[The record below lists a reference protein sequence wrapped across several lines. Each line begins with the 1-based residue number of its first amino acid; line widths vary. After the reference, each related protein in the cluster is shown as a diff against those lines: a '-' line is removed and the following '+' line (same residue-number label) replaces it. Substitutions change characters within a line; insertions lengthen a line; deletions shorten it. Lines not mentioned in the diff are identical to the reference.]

1 MTLEQD
7 IQAAKDAI
15 AKTKAAEAK
24 AAKDKEAA
32 AKKEAAGRAKAEA
45 TARTAAQRKKDE
57 ALLNSMIAT
66 RKKLIQYIADPDTS
80 ARDKAAAEVNLKGR
94 NGSPSLD
101 ASIAKLSKSLNIAV
115 EGGKII
121 KRPMSVPS
129 AAVYNSSTKGWTRGN
144 ENWDASG
151 KRVGEDTAT
160 AATPPKEPGAGFVTT
175 GGKLLKDGATFSGTY
190 QGKIYKNGVA
200 TGNAPQTSNQTGGQT
215 STQTTGQTG
224 GQTGKEVP
232 SGFNVGTFRAADEA
246 SMGAPRP
253 AGTQVTPT
261 LTGFDK
267 ILAKAKTT
275 YGEVDEIFASDAQL
289 RKLLTDAIGKVEDVN
304 DDMTGDEFL
313 RRLKNTDWWGS
324 QAGTVR
330 QRQFEKRQYERLKA
344 KLGDPKSA
352 GYQEKLA
359 KLNQEDEYG
368 RGLQDTI
375 DAIKLAADQSGASM
389 SDDDILTA
397 ATDLYGLA
405 FENNE
410 SRISKKINTF
420 ISSKGVLKGAT
431 GTAIQQLR
439 QAATANGF
447 DLETKYAGQ
456 IDGWLQQ
463 IAAGKSINDFKNI
476 IRDDAGKA
484 QPKYVQDL
492 LRSGYDLDGV
502 YGNYINLMAQTLNID
517 PNTIKLNDP
526 ILMGIFTDKGGMTFN
541 DFTAKLRSDKR
552 FAGTIAEGGT
562 KDLRQ
567 SIADRAL
574 ALGVPLAEADVDD
587 ITNNALS
594 MGIGASSSLVDKLIR
609 AKFTYS
615 PGKVIGGAA
624 GGALGQLKATAAAN
638 GFDFDKQ
645 FGTQAQTWLGKIL
658 QGESPDTFKNIIRQ
672 TAKLGLPEKVGA
684 LLDLGVDLDAIYSPY
699 KNVMAS
705 VLEINPQTI
714 GLDDKTLRSAIGPD
728 KEMTI
733 YDWERSLRKDPRWQ
747 YTNNARQEVSSI
759 GLNVLQQ
766 LGFQG

>member
-1 MTLEQD
+1 MSLEQD

-15 AKTKAAEAK
+15 TKAKAAEAK

-32 AKKEAAGRAKAEA
+32 AKKAAAGRAQAEVE
-45 TARTAAQRKKDE
+45 ARTAAQRKRDE

-66 RKKLIQYIADPDTS
+66 RKKLIQYIADPKTS
-80 ARDKAAAEVNLKGR
+80 ARDRAAAETNLKGR
-94 NGSPSLD
+94 GDNPSLD
-101 ASIAKLSKSLNIAV
+101 QTISKLAKSLNIAV

-129 AAVYNSSTKGWTRGN
+129 TAVYNPATKGWTRGK

-151 KRVGEDTAT
+151 KSVGAEAT
-160 AATPPKEPGAGFVTT
+160 KTSTPPKEPGAGFVTS

-190 QGKIYKNGVA
+190 QGKTYKNGVA
-200 TGNAPQTSNQTGGQT
+200 TGNAPKTGTKTGGKDT
-215 STQTTGQTG
+215 VDTTEVETVEVPTTGGTVNTTTLEGIAAASGTPITG
-224 GQTGKEVP
+224 TTG
-232 SGFNVGTFRAADEA
+232 T
-246 SMGAPRP
+246 
-253 AGTQVTPT
+253 TP
-261 LTGFDK
+261 LTPFDK
-267 ILAKAKTT
+267 ILEKAKTT
-275 YGEVDEIFASDAQL
+275 YGDVDEIFASDEQL

-304 DDMTGDEFL
+304 DDMTGEEFL

-375 DAIKLAADQSGASM
+375 DAIKLAAEQTGAAM

-410 SRISKKINTF
+410 NRIAKKINTF
-420 ISSKGVLKGAT
+420 ISSKGALKGAT

-447 DLETKYAGQ
+447 DLETKYADQ

-502 YGNYINLMAQTLNID
+502 YGNYINLIAQTFNID

-526 ILMGIFTDKGGMTFN
+526 LLQGIFTDKGGMTFS

-552 FAGTIAEGGT
+552 FEGTPAQGGT

-574 ALGVPLAEADVDD
+574 ALGVTLAEEDVDD

-609 AKFTYS
+609 AKFTYT
-615 PGKVIGGAA
+615 PGKVVGGAA

-638 GFDFDKQ
+638 GLDFDKQ

-658 QGESPDTFKNIIRQ
+658 QGEDPNTFKNIIRQ

-684 LLDLGVDLDAIYSPY
+684 LLDLGVDLEAIYSPY

-733 YDWERSLRKDPRWQ
+733 YDWERSLRKDPRWE
-747 YTNNARQEVSSI
+747 YTNNARQEVSNI

>member
-1 MTLEQD
+1 MSLEQD

-15 AKTKAAEAK
+15 AKTKIAEAK

-32 AKKEAAGRAKAEA
+32 AKREAAGRAKAET
-45 TARTAAQRKKDE
+45 TARVTAQRKKDE

-80 ARDKAAAEVNLKGR
+80 ARDKAAAEANLKGR

-101 ASIAKLSKSLNIAV
+101 ASIAKLGKSLNIAV

-129 AAVYNSSTKGWTRGN
+129 TAVYDPKTKGWTRGN

-151 KRVGEDTAT
+151 KRIGEDTAAT
-160 AATPPKEPGAGFVTT
+160 TTTPPKEPGAGFVTT

-190 QGKIYKNGVA
+190 QGKVYKGGVV
-200 TGNAPQTSNQTGGQT
+200 TGDAPKTKTD
-215 STQTTGQTG
+215 TQATGQTDT
-224 GQTGKEVP
+224 QTAAEGTEVP
-232 SGFNVGTFRAADEA
+232 SGFNVGTFRMADEA
-246 SMGAPRP
+246 SMGATGST
-253 AGTQVTPT
+253 ALTP
-261 LTGFDK
+261 FDK
-267 ILAKAKTT
+267 ILAKAKET
-275 YGEVDEIFASDAQL
+275 YGDIDEIFASDKELSDLL
-289 RKLLTDAIGKVEDVN
+289 RSAIGSVADVN
-304 DDMTGDEFL
+304 DDMKADEFL
-313 RRLKNTDWWGS
+313 RRLKNTEWWGS

-330 QRQFEKRQYERLKA
+330 QRQFEKRQYDRLKA

-420 ISSKGVLKGAT
+420 ISSKGALKGAT

-439 QAATANGF
+439 QAATSNGF

-526 ILMGIFTDKGGMTFN
+526 VLMGIFTDKGGMTFN

-552 FAGTIAEGGT
+552 FAGTVAEGGT

-609 AKFTYS
+609 AKFTYT
-615 PGKVIGGAA
+615 PGKAVGGAA

-638 GFDFDKQ
+638 GLDFDKQ

-658 QGESPDTFKNIIRQ
+658 QGEDPNTFKNIIRQ

-747 YTNNARQEVSSI
+747 YTNNARQEVSGI

>member
-1 MTLEQD
+1 MAKSLEQE

-32 AKKEAAGRAKAEA
+32 AKKAATGRAKEA
-45 TARTAAQRKKDE
+45 ADARTASQRKKDE

-66 RKKLIQYIADPDTS
+66 RKKLIQYIADPNTS
-80 ARDKAAAEVNLKGR
+80 ARDKAAAEANLKGR

-101 ASIAKLSKSLNIAV
+101 DSIAKLGKSLNIAV

-129 AAVYNSSTKGWTRGN
+129 TAVYDSKTKGWTRGK

-151 KRVGEDTAT
+151 KRIGEDAAT
-160 AATPPKEPGAGFVTT
+160 KTATPPKEPGAGYVTS

-190 QGKIYKNGVA
+190 QGKIYKNGVV
-200 TGNAPQTSNQTGGQT
+200 TGTAPKTETKADTETTVDTTEVVGADVPTTGGT
-215 STQTTGQTG
+215 VNTTTIEGINAA
-224 GQTGKEVP
+224 
-232 SGFNVGTFRAADEA
+232 SGFGDK
-246 SMGAPRP
+246 
-253 AGTQVTPT
+253 GTQSTVELTP
-261 LTGFDK
+261 FDK

-275 YGEVDEIFASDAQL
+275 YGDVDDIFASDEQL
-289 RKLLTDAIGKVEDVN
+289 KKLLTDAIGSVEDAN
-304 DDMTGDEFL
+304 DDMTGEEFL

-344 KLGDPKSA
+344 KLDPKDPD
-352 GYQEKLA
+352 YQKKLA

-375 DAIKLAADQSGASM
+375 DAIKLAADQSGAAM
-389 SDDDILTA
+389 SDDDILAA
-397 ATDLYGLA
+397 ATELYGLA

-420 ISSKGVLKGAT
+420 ISSQGALKGAT
-431 GTAIQQLR
+431 GAALQQLR

-476 IRDDAGKA
+476 IRDDAGKN

-502 YGNYINLMAQTLNID
+502 YGNYINLIAQTFNID
-517 PNTIKLNDP
+517 PNTIKLTDP
-526 ILMGIFTDKGGMTFN
+526 LLQGVFTDKGGMTFT
-541 DFTAKLRSDKR
+541 DFTAKLRTDKR
-552 FAGTIAEGGT
+552 FEGTPAQGGT

-567 SIADRAL
+567 SISDRAL
-574 ALGVPLAEADVDD
+574 ALGVTLAEEDLDD

-594 MGIGASSSLVDKLIR
+594 MGIGGSSSLVDKLIR
-609 AKFTYS
+609 AKFTYT
-615 PGKVIGGAA
+615 PGKIIGGAA
-624 GGALGQLKATAAAN
+624 GGALGELKATAAAN
-638 GFDFDKQ
+638 GIDFDKQ
-645 FGTQAQTWLGKIL
+645 FGSQAQTWLAKIL
-658 QGESPDTFKNIIRQ
+658 QGEDPNTFKNIIRQ

-684 LLDLGVDLDAIYSPY
+684 LLDLGVDLEAIYSPY
-699 KNVMAS
+699 KNIMAS

-714 GLDDKTLRSAIGPD
+714 GLDDKVLRSAIGPD

-747 YTNNARQEVSSI
+747 YTNNARQEVSGITQS
-759 GLNVLQQ
+759 VLQDF
-766 LGFQG
+766 GMIG

>member
-1 MTLEQD
+1 MATLEQE

-24 AAKDKEAA
+24 AARDKEAA
-32 AKKEAAGRAKAEA
+32 GKTAAVGRAKAEA
-45 TARTAAQRKKDE
+45 DARTAAQRKKDE
-57 ALLNSMIAT
+57 ALLNSMLAT
-66 RKKLIQYIADPDTS
+66 RKKLIQYIADPKTS
-80 ARDKAAAEVNLKGR
+80 GRDKAAAEINLKGR
-94 NGSPSLD
+94 EGSPSLD
-101 ASIAKLSKSLNIAV
+101 ASISKLTKSLGLGF
-115 EGGKII
+115 EDGKVV
-121 KRPMSVPS
+121 KRPIGVPRD
-129 AAVYNSSTKGWTRGN
+129 AVYDSATKNWTRGN
-144 ENWDASG
+144 DKWSTDGISVAKSE
-151 KRVGEDTAT
+151 
-160 AATPPKEPGAGFVTT
+160 TPPKTPKEPGAGYVTT

-200 TGNAPQTSNQTGGQT
+200 TGPAPKPKTEAD
-215 STQTTGQTG
+215 TQATA
-224 GQTGKEVP
+224 EVP
-232 SGFNVGTFRAADEA
+232 EGFNVGSFRMAEEGDLP
-246 SMGAPRP
+246 STTP
-253 AGTQVTPT
+253 ALTP
-261 LTGFDK
+261 FDK
-267 ILAKAKTT
+267 ILAKAKST
-275 YGEVDEIFASDAQL
+275 YGDIDEIFASDEQL
-289 RKLLTDAIGKVEDVN
+289 SSLLRSAIGDVADVN
-304 DDMTGDEFL
+304 DDMKPDEFL

-344 KLGDPKSA
+344 KLDPKA
-352 GYQEKLA
+352 PDYQAKLT

-375 DAIKLAADQSGASM
+375 DAIKFAVNETGASM
-389 SDDDILTA
+389 GDEDILKA
-397 ATDLYGLA
+397 ATDIYDLA
-405 FENNE
+405 FEANE

-420 ISSKGVLKGAT
+420 ISSQGTIKGAS
-431 GTAIQQLR
+431 GAALQQLR

-456 IDGWLQQ
+456 VDGWLQQ
-463 IAAGKSINDFKNI
+463 IAAGKSVNDFKQI

-541 DFTAKLRSDKR
+541 DFSAKLRSDKR
-552 FAGTIAEGGT
+552 FAGTIAESGT

-574 ALGVPLAEADVDD
+574 GLGVPLAEADIDD

-609 AKFTYS
+609 AKFTYT
-615 PGKVIGGAA
+615 PGKMVGGAA

-638 GFDFDKQ
+638 GLNFDTQ
-645 FGTQAQTWLGKIL
+645 FGTQAQVWLSKIL
-658 QGESPDTFKNIIRQ
+658 QGEDPNTFKNIIRQ

-684 LLDLGVDLDAIYSPY
+684 LLDLGVDLDTIYSPY

-747 YTNNARQEVSSI
+747 YTDNARQQVSGI

>member
-1 MTLEQD
+1 MSLEQD

-15 AKTKAAEAK
+15 AKTKVAEAK
-24 AAKDKEAA
+24 AAADKEAA
-32 AKKEAAGRAKAEA
+32 AKKAAAGRSEEAKNAA
-45 TARTAAQRKKDE
+45 VAAQRRKDE
-57 ALLNSMIAT
+57 TLLNSMLAT
-66 RKKLIQYIADPDTS
+66 RKKLIQYIADPNTS
-80 ARDKAAAEVNLKGR
+80 ARDKAAAETNLKGR

-101 ASIAKLSKSLNIAV
+101 SSISKLAKSLNIAV
-115 EGGKII
+115 ESGKII
-121 KRPMSVPS
+121 KRPMSVPRD
-129 AAVYNSSTKGWTRGN
+129 AVYDSATKGWTRGK
-144 ENWDASG
+144 ENWDTSG
-151 KRVGEDTAT
+151 KRVSEETVT
-160 AATPPKEPGAGFVTT
+160 AATPPKEPGAGYVTT

-200 TGNAPQTSNQTGGQT
+200 TGNAPKPKTESDGTVVTTGGGFTDSQNAARLAAE
-215 STQTTGQTG
+215 GQTP
-224 GQTGKEVP
+224 TTAKVETP
-232 SGFNVGTFRAADEA
+232 S
-246 SMGAPRP
+246 
-253 AGTQVTPT
+253 TP
-261 LTGFDK
+261 FDK

-275 YGEVDEIFASDAQL
+275 YGDVDEIFATDQQL
-289 RKLLTDAIGKVEDVN
+289 SELLRSAIGDVADVN
-304 DDMTGDEFL
+304 DDMTGEEFL

-344 KLGDPKSA
+344 KLGDPKDP
-352 GYQEKLA
+352 GYQAKLA

-375 DAIKLAADQSGASM
+375 DSIKLAADQSGASM
-389 SDDDILTA
+389 SEDDILTA

-405 FENNE
+405 FEGNE
-410 SRISKKINTF
+410 GRISKKINTF
-420 ISSKGVLKGAT
+420 ISSQGSLKGAT
-431 GTAIQQLR
+431 GAALQQLR
-439 QAATANGF
+439 QTATANGF

-476 IRDDAGKA
+476 IRDDAGKT
-484 QPKYVQDL
+484 QGKYVQDL

-502 YGNYINLMAQTLNID
+502 YGNYINLMAQTFNVD
-517 PNTIKLNDP
+517 PNTIKTNDP
-526 ILMGIFTDKGGMTFN
+526 ALQGIFTDKGGMTFS
-541 DFTAKLRSDKR
+541 DFTTKLRSDKR
-552 FAGTIAEGGT
+552 FSGTPAEGGA

-574 ALGVPLAEADVDD
+574 ALGVSLDDAAIDD
-587 ITNNALS
+587 ISNNALS

-615 PGKVIGGAA
+615 PGKAVGGAA

-638 GFDFDKQ
+638 GLDFDKQ
-645 FGTQAQTWLGKIL
+645 FGTQAQVWLSKIL
-658 QGESPDTFKNIIRQ
+658 QGEDPNTFKNIIRQ

-684 LLDLGVDLDAIYSPY
+684 LLDLGVDLETIYSPY

-705 VLEINPQTI
+705 VLEVNPQTI

-747 YTNNARQEVSSI
+747 YTNNARQEVSGI

>member
-1 MTLEQD
+1 MESSLDKDIANAKIALEKANAFKEAESIKQKGIKDAAELKARKDAQD
-7 IQAAKDAI
+7 IKNKQLLNNLLATRQKLVNVIANPKSSSEEIKRAKGWMSGVKLDSEIDKI
-15 AKTKAAEAK
+15 AKA
-24 AAKDKEAA
+24 
-32 AKKEAAGRAKAEA
+32 
-45 TARTAAQRKKDE
+45 
-57 ALLNSMIAT
+57 
-66 RKKLIQYIADPDTS
+66 
-80 ARDKAAAEVNLKGR
+80 
-94 NGSPSLD
+94 
-101 ASIAKLSKSLNIAV
+101 LNIAV
-115 EGGKII
+115 DSGKIV
-121 KRPMSVPS
+121 KRPFSVPGT
-129 AAVYNSSTKGWTRGN
+129 AVYDKTTKGWTRGK

-151 KRVGEDTAT
+151 KRVGEETVT
-160 AATPPKEPGAGFVTT
+160 AATTPKELGAGYVTT

-200 TGNAPQTSNQTGGQT
+200 TGNAPKTGDTKTKTDETVVTEDAEVPTTGGT
-215 STQTTGQTG
+215 VNTNTIEGINAA
-224 GQTGKEVP
+224 
-232 SGFNVGTFRAADEA
+232 SGF
-246 SMGAPRP
+246 
-253 AGTQVTPT
+253 TPT
-261 LTGFDK
+261 TTKVETPIDK
-267 ILAKAKTT
+267 VLAKAQET
-275 YGEVDEIFASDAQL
+275 YGDIDEIFASDKELSALL
-289 RKLLTDAIGKVEDVN
+289 RSAIGSVADVD
-304 DDMTGDEFL
+304 DDMTGEEFL

-344 KLGDPKSA
+344 KLGDPKDP
-352 GYQEKLA
+352 GYQAKLT

-375 DAIKLAADQSGASM
+375 DSIKLASDQSGASM

-397 ATDLYGLA
+397 ATELYGLA

-410 SRISKKINTF
+410 GRISKKVNTF
-420 ISSKGVLKGAT
+420 ISSQGTLKGAT
-431 GTAIQQLR
+431 GAALQQLR
-439 QAATANGF
+439 QTATANGF

-476 IRDDAGKA
+476 IRDDAGKT
-484 QPKYVQDL
+484 QNKYVQDL

-502 YGNYINLMAQTLNID
+502 YGNYINLMAQTFNVD
-517 PNTIKLNDP
+517 PNTIKLNDAA
-526 ILMGIFTDKGGMTFN
+526 LQGIFTDKGGMTFN
-541 DFTAKLRSDKR
+541 DFTTKLRSDKR
-552 FAGTIAEGGT
+552 FVGTVAESGT

-574 ALGVPLAEADVDD
+574 ALGVALDEAAIDD
-587 ITNNALS
+587 ISNNALA

-615 PGKVIGGAA
+615 PGKIIGGAA

-638 GFDFDKQ
+638 GLDFDKQ

-672 TAKLGLPEKVGA
+672 TAKLGLPEKVGS
-684 LLDLGVDLDAIYSPY
+684 LLDLGVDLETIYSPY

-733 YDWERSLRKDPRWQ
+733 YDWERSLRKDARWQ

>member
-1 MTLEQD
+1 
-7 IQAAKDAI
+7 
-15 AKTKAAEAK
+15 
-24 AAKDKEAA
+24 
-32 AKKEAAGRAKAEA
+32 
-45 TARTAAQRKKDE
+45 
-57 ALLNSMIAT
+57 
-66 RKKLIQYIADPDTS
+66 
-80 ARDKAAAEVNLKGR
+80 
-94 NGSPSLD
+94 
-101 ASIAKLSKSLNIAV
+101 
-115 EGGKII
+115 
-121 KRPMSVPS
+121 
-129 AAVYNSSTKGWTRGN
+129 
-144 ENWDASG
+144 
-151 KRVGEDTAT
+151 
-160 AATPPKEPGAGFVTT
+160 
-175 GGKLLKDGATFSGTY
+175 
-190 QGKIYKNGVA
+190 
-200 TGNAPQTSNQTGGQT
+200 
-215 STQTTGQTG
+215 
-224 GQTGKEVP
+224 
-232 SGFNVGTFRAADEA
+232 
-246 SMGAPRP
+246 
-253 AGTQVTPT
+253 
-261 LTGFDK
+261 
-267 ILAKAKTT
+267 
-275 YGEVDEIFASDAQL
+275 
-289 RKLLTDAIGKVEDVN
+289 
-304 DDMTGDEFL
+304 MTGEEFL

-330 QRQFEKRQYERLKA
+330 QRQFEKRQYDRLKA

-375 DAIKLAADQSGASM
+375 DVIKLAADQSGASM

-397 ATDLYGLA
+397 ATDLYDLA
-405 FENNE
+405 FEANE

-420 ISSKGVLKGAT
+420 ISSQGALKGAT
-431 GTAIQQLR
+431 GTALQQLR
-439 QAATANGF
+439 QAATSNGF

-526 ILMGIFTDKGGMTFN
+526 ALMGIFTDKGGMTFN

-552 FAGTIAEGGT
+552 FEGTIAEGAT

-574 ALGVPLAEADVDD
+574 GLGITLAEEDIDD

-615 PGKVIGGAA
+615 PGKVVGGMA

-638 GFDFDKQ
+638 GLDFDTQ
-645 FGTQAQTWLGKIL
+645 FGTQAQTWLAKIL

-672 TAKLGLPEKVGA
+672 TAKLGLPEKVGS
-684 LLDLGVDLDAIYSPY
+684 LLDLGVDLEAIYSPY

-705 VLEINPQTI
+705 VLEVNPQTI
-714 GLDDKTLRSAIGPD
+714 GLDDKTLRSAIGPE

-733 YDWERSLRKDPRWQ
+733 YDWVRFLRKDARWQ

>member
-1 MTLEQD
+1 MSLEQD

-24 AAKDKEAA
+24 AAKDKEEA
-32 AKKEAAGRAKAEA
+32 AKKAAAGRAKAEA
-45 TARTAAQRKKDE
+45 TARTAAQRKRDE

-66 RKKLIQYIADPDTS
+66 RKKLIQYIADPNTS
-80 ARDKAAAEVNLKGR
+80 ARDRAAAETNLKGR
-94 NGSPSLD
+94 KGSPSLD
-101 ASIAKLSKSLNIAV
+101 ESIAKLGKSLNIAV

-129 AAVYNSSTKGWTRGN
+129 AAVYNPTTKGWTRGK

-151 KRVGEDTAT
+151 KRTGEDTA
-160 AATPPKEPGAGFVTT
+160 ATTPPPPKEPGAGFVTT

-190 QGKIYKNGVA
+190 QGKVYKNGVA
-200 TGNAPQTSNQTGGQT
+200 TTTPPKTG
-215 STQTTGQTG
+215 TQTDAQT
-224 GQTGKEVP
+224 TTETATEVP

-275 YGEVDEIFASDAQL
+275 YGDVDEIFASDEEL
-289 RKLLTDAIGKVEDVN
+289 RKLLTSAIGKVEDVN
-304 DDMTGDEFL
+304 DDMTGEEFL

-420 ISSKGVLKGAT
+420 ISSKGALKGAT

-638 GFDFDKQ
+638 GLDFDKQ

>member
-1 MTLEQD
+1 MSTLEQD
-7 IQAAKDAI
+7 IANAKI
-15 AKTKAAEAK
+15 ALEKANAFKESESIKRKGIKDTAELK
-24 AAKDKEAA
+24 ARKEAQDI
-32 AKKEAAGRAKAEA
+32 KNK
-45 TARTAAQRKKDE
+45 Q
-57 ALLNSMIAT
+57 LLNSLLAT
-66 RKKLIQYIADPDTS
+66 RQKLVNVIANPKSSSEEIKRAKGWMSGVKLDS
-80 ARDKAAAEVNLKGR
+80 EIDK
-94 NGSPSLD
+94 
-101 ASIAKLSKSLNIAV
+101 IAKALNIAV
-115 EGGKII
+115 DSGKIV
-121 KRPMSVPS
+121 KRPFSVPS
-129 AAVYNSSTKGWTRGN
+129 TAVYNSTTKGWTRGK
-144 ENWDASG
+144 ENWDTSG
-151 KRVGEDTAT
+151 KRIGEETAT
-160 AATPPKEPGAGFVTT
+160 VSTQPKEPGTGYVTT

-200 TGNAPQTSNQTGGQT
+200 TGNAPKPNTKTDETVVTEDAEVPTTGGTVNTTTLEGIAAASGTPITGATT
-215 STQTTGQTG
+215 ST
-224 GQTGKEVP
+224 
-232 SGFNVGTFRAADEA
+232 AL
-246 SMGAPRP
+246 
-253 AGTQVTPT
+253 TP
-261 LTGFDK
+261 FDK
-267 ILAKAKTT
+267 ILAKAKST
-275 YGEVDEIFASDAQL
+275 YGDIDEIFATDKQLSDLL
-289 RKLLTDAIGKVEDVN
+289 RSAIGDVEDVN
-304 DDMTGDEFL
+304 DDMKDEEFL

-344 KLGDPKSA
+344 KLGDPKDP
-352 GYQEKLA
+352 GYQAKLT

-375 DAIKLAADQSGASM
+375 DSIKLASDQSGASM

-397 ATDLYGLA
+397 ATELYGLA

-410 SRISKKINTF
+410 GRISKKVNTF
-420 ISSKGVLKGAT
+420 ISSQGTLKGAT
-431 GTAIQQLR
+431 GAALQQLR
-439 QAATANGF
+439 QSATANGF

-476 IRDDAGKA
+476 IRDDAGKT
-484 QPKYVQDL
+484 QNKYVQDL

-502 YGNYINLMAQTLNID
+502 YGNYINLMAQTFNVD
-517 PNTIKLNDP
+517 PNTIKLNDAA
-526 ILMGIFTDKGGMTFN
+526 LQGIFTDKGGMTFN
-541 DFTAKLRSDKR
+541 DFTTKLRSDKR
-552 FAGTIAEGGT
+552 FVGTVAESGT

-574 ALGVPLAEADVDD
+574 TLGVALDEAAIDD
-587 ITNNALS
+587 ISNNALA

-615 PGKVIGGAA
+615 PGKIVGGAA

-638 GFDFDKQ
+638 GLDFDKQ
-645 FGTQAQTWLGKIL
+645 FGTQAQTWLAKIL

-672 TAKLGLPEKVGA
+672 TAKLGLPEKVGS
-684 LLDLGVDLDAIYSPY
+684 LLDLGVDLETIYSPY

-733 YDWERSLRKDPRWQ
+733 YDWERSLRKDARWQ

>member
-1 MTLEQD
+1 MSLEQD

-32 AKKEAAGRAKAEA
+32 AKAAATGRAKEEA
-45 TARTAAQRKKDE
+45 KARVDAQRKRDE
-57 ALLNSMIAT
+57 ALLKSMIAT

-80 ARDKAAAEVNLKGR
+80 ARDKAAAETNLKGR

-101 ASIAKLSKSLNIAV
+101 ESIAKLGKSLNIAV
-115 EGGKII
+115 ESGKII

-129 AAVYNSSTKGWTRGN
+129 TATYDSKTKIWTRGN
-144 ENWDASG
+144 DKWNSDGTSVTKTE
-151 KRVGEDTAT
+151 
-160 AATPPKEPGAGFVTT
+160 TPPKTPKEPGAGFVTT

-190 QGKIYKNGVA
+190 QGKTYKNGVV
-200 TGNAPQTSNQTGGQT
+200 T
-215 STQTTGQTG
+215 STPPPKSDTGATEDVQG
-224 GQTGKEVP
+224 AEIP
-232 SGFNVGTFRAADEA
+232 AGFNVGSFRMAEEGDLPSAT
-246 SMGAPRP
+246 P
-253 AGTQVTPT
+253 AVTP
-261 LTGFDK
+261 FDK
-267 ILAKAKTT
+267 ILATARTT
-275 YGEVDEIFASDAQL
+275 YGDIDEIFASDKQL
-289 RKLLTDAIGKVEDVN
+289 SDLLRSAIGSVEDVN
-304 DDMTGDEFL
+304 DDMTGEEFL

-344 KLGDPKSA
+344 KLDPKA
-352 GYQEKLA
+352 PDYQEKLA

-375 DAIKLAADQSGASM
+375 DSIKLAVDQTGASM
-389 SDDDILTA
+389 GDEDILKA
-397 ATDLYGLA
+397 ATDLYDLA
-405 FENNE
+405 FESNE
-410 SRISKKINTF
+410 SRISKKINSF
-420 ISSKGVLKGAT
+420 ISSQGTIKGAS
-431 GTAIQQLR
+431 GSALQQLR

-463 IAAGKSINDFKNI
+463 IAAGKSVNDFKQI

-552 FAGTIAEGGT
+552 FEGTPAAGGT

-567 SIADRAL
+567 SIADRAVG
-574 ALGVPLAEADVDD
+574 LGVTLAEEDIDD

-609 AKFTYS
+609 AKFTYT
-615 PGKVIGGAA
+615 PGKAVGGAA

-638 GFDFDKQ
+638 GLDFDKQ
-645 FGTQAQTWLGKIL
+645 FGTQAQTWLSKIL
-658 QGESPDTFKNIIRQ
+658 QGEDPNTFKNIIRQ

-684 LLDLGVDLDAIYSPY
+684 LLDLGVDLEAIYSPY

-705 VLEINPQTI
+705 VLEVNPQTI

-747 YTNNARQEVSSI
+747 YTNNARQEVSGI
-759 GLNVLQQ
+759 TLNVLQQ

>member
-1 MTLEQD
+1 MSTLEQD
-7 IQAAKDAI
+7 IANARAALAEKAKADAEQAEELKKQKATKDAEELKARKDAQ
-15 AKTKAAEAK
+15 AK
-24 AAKDKEAA
+24 KDKE
-32 AKKEAAGRAKAEA
+32 
-45 TARTAAQRKKDE
+45 
-57 ALLNSMIAT
+57 LLDRLLAT
-66 RKKLIQYIADPDTS
+66 RKKLVDTIADPKSDS
-80 ARDKAAAEVNLKGR
+80 KEVSKAKSFISGTK
-94 NGSPSLD
+94 LD
-101 ASIAKLSKSLNIAV
+101 SQIKTLAKSLNIAV
-115 EGGKII
+115 KGGQIV
-121 KRPMSVPS
+121 KRPMSVPRD
-129 AAVYNSSTKGWTRGN
+129 AVYNEATEGWTRGK
-144 ENWDASG
+144 ENWDPSG
-151 KRVGEDTAT
+151 KRIGEDTA
-160 AATPPKEPGAGFVTT
+160 AATTTPPKEPGAGFVTT

-190 QGKIYKNGVA
+190 QGKIYKNGVV
-200 TGNAPQTSNQTGGQT
+200 TGTAPKPKTQTD
-215 STQTTGQTG
+215 TQTTAET
-224 GQTGKEVP
+224 TTEVP
-232 SGFNVGTFRAADEA
+232 EGFNVGTFRMADEA
-246 SMGAPRP
+246 SMGATKTD
-253 AGTQVTPT
+253 GSTSTVELTP
-261 LTGFDK
+261 FEK

-275 YGEVDEIFASDAQL
+275 YGDVDEIFASDEQL
-289 RKLLTDAIGKVEDVN
+289 KKLLTDAIGKVEDVN
-304 DDMTGDEFL
+304 DDMTGEEFL

-410 SRISKKINTF
+410 SRISKKVNTF
-420 ISSKGVLKGAT
+420 ISSQGALKGAT
-431 GTAIQQLR
+431 GTALQQLR
-439 QAATANGF
+439 QAATSNGF

-476 IRDDAGKA
+476 IRDDAGKS

-526 ILMGIFTDKGGMTFN
+526 ALMGIFTDKGGMTFN

-552 FAGTIAEGGT
+552 FEGTVAQGAT

-574 ALGVPLAEADVDD
+574 GLGITLAEEDIDD

-594 MGIGASSSLVDKLIR
+594 MGIGASSALVDKLIR

-615 PGKVIGGAA
+615 PGKMVGGAA
-624 GGALGQLKATAAAN
+624 GGALASLKATAAAN
-638 GFDFDKQ
+638 GLDFDKQ
-645 FGTQAQTWLGKIL
+645 FGTQAQTWLSKIL
-658 QGESPDTFKNIIRQ
+658 QGEDPNTFKNIIRQ

-747 YTNNARQEVSSI
+747 YTNNARQEVSGI

>member
-1 MTLEQD
+1 MSLEQE
-7 IQAAKDAI
+7 IQK
-15 AKTKAAEAK
+15 AKTALEKKKAAEKQAAADK
-24 AAKDKEAA
+24 AAADKAA
-32 AKKEAAGRAKAEA
+32 MAQRSAEA
-45 TARTAAQRKKDE
+45 KTAAEKKQRARDE
-57 ALLNSMIAT
+57 ALLKNMLDR
-66 RKKLIQYIADPDTS
+66 RKAYIKILADNEAS
-80 ARDKAAAEVNLKGR
+80 ARDKAAANAYLYGR
-94 NGSPSLD
+94 KGSPGLD
-101 ASIAKLSKSLNIAV
+101 DSITKLSKSLNIAV
-115 EGGKII
+115 ESGKII

-129 AAVYNSSTKGWTRGN
+129 AAVYNPETKGWTRGN

-151 KRVGEDTAT
+151 KRVTEDTAT
-160 AATPPKEPGAGFVTT
+160 AVTPPKEPGAGYVTK

-200 TGNAPQTSNQTGGQT
+200 TGNAPQANAQSGTQTGNQTGNQAANQPGV
-215 STQTTGQTG
+215 
-224 GQTGKEVP
+224 EVP
-232 SGFNVGTFRAADEA
+232 STFNVGRFRAADEA

-253 AGTQVTPT
+253 AGTIVAPT

-267 ILAKAKTT
+267 ILNKAKTT

-289 RKLLTDAIGKVEDVN
+289 RKLLTDAIGKVEDPN

-344 KLGDPKSA
+344 KLDPKDPD
-352 GYQEKLA
+352 YQKKLA
-359 KLNQEDEYG
+359 KLNEEDEYG

-389 SDDDILTA
+389 SDDDILKA
-397 ATDLYGLA
+397 ATDIYGLA

-410 SRISKKINTF
+410 SRIAKKINTF
-420 ISSKGVLKGAT
+420 ISSQGTLKGAT
-431 GTAIQQLR
+431 GAALQQLR
-439 QAATANGF
+439 QTATANGF

-463 IAAGKSINDFKNI
+463 IASGRPINDFKQL
-476 IRDDAGKA
+476 IRDDAGKT
-484 QPKYVQDL
+484 QGKYVQDL

-502 YGNYINLMAQTLNID
+502 YGNYINLMAQTFNID

-526 ILMGIFTDKGGMTFN
+526 LLQGIFTEKGGMTFS
-541 DFTAKLRSDKR
+541 DFSAKLRSDKR
-552 FAGTIAEGGT
+552 FGGTPAEGGA

-567 SIADRAL
+567 SIADRAV
-574 ALGVPLAEADVDD
+574 ALGVPLAETDVDD
-587 ITNNALS
+587 IVNNALS
-594 MGIGASSSLVDKLIR
+594 LGLGASSALVDKLIR

-615 PGKVIGGAA
+615 PGKAVGGAA
-624 GGALGQLKATAAAN
+624 GGALASLKATAAAN
-638 GFDFDKQ
+638 GLNFDTQ
-645 FGTQAQTWLGKIL
+645 FGANAQDWLSRIL
-658 QGESPDTFKNIIRQ
+658 QGEDPNTFKSIIRQ
-672 TAKLGLPEKVGA
+672 TAKLGLPDKVA
-684 LLDLGVDLDAIYSPY
+684 SLLDLGVDLDTIYSPY

-728 KEMTI
+728 KEMSI

-747 YTNNARQEVSSI
+747 YTNNARSETSDAVI
-759 GLNVLQQ
+759 KVLQDF
-766 LGFQG
+766 GFRG

>member
-1 MTLEQD
+1 MSLEQD
-7 IQAAKDAI
+7 IAKAKATLAEKKKLEAQAAAD
-15 AKTKAAEAK
+15 KAAADK
-24 AAKDKEAA
+24 AA
-32 AKKEAAGRAKAEA
+32 AAGRAKEA
-45 TARTAAQRKKDE
+45 KTAAQKAQR
-57 ALLNSMIAT
+57 
-66 RKKLIQYIADPDTS
+66 
-80 ARDKAAAEVNLKGR
+80 ARDEKLFNNMIERRKAYVKILADNESSTKEKEAATAYLYGR
-94 NGSPSLD
+94 KGSPGLD
-101 ASIAKLSKSLNIAV
+101 ESIAKLGKSLNIAV

-121 KRPMSVPS
+121 KRPMSVPA
-129 AAVYNSSTKGWTRGN
+129 AAVYDPKTKGWTRGN

-151 KRVGEDTAT
+151 KRVGEDAVTP
-160 AATPPKEPGAGFVTT
+160 ATPPKEPGAGFVTKS
-175 GGKLLKDGATFSGTY
+175 GKLLKDGATFSGTY

-200 TGNAPQTSNQTGGQT
+200 TGDAPTGRTDQGTQTGNEP
-215 STQTTGQTG
+215 
-224 GQTGKEVP
+224 GKAVP

-246 SMGAPRP
+246 SMGAPRVP
-253 AGTQVTPT
+253 GTAVGST

-289 RKLLTDAIGKVEDVN
+289 KKLLTDAIGKVEDVN
-304 DDMTGDEFL
+304 DDMTGEEFL

-344 KLGDPKSA
+344 KLDPKDPD
-352 GYQEKLA
+352 YQKKLA

-375 DAIKLAADQSGASM
+375 DAIKLGVDQSGASM
-389 SDDDILTA
+389 SDEDILKA
-397 ATDLYGLA
+397 ATDIYDLA

-410 SRISKKINTF
+410 NRISKKINTF
-420 ISSKGVLKGAT
+420 ISSQGTLKGAT
-431 GTAIQQLR
+431 GAALQQLR

-463 IAAGKSINDFKNI
+463 IAAGKPINDFKQL

-502 YGNYINLMAQTLNID
+502 YGNYINLMAQTFNID

-526 ILMGIFTDKGGMTFN
+526 LLMGIFGDKGGMTFS
-541 DFTAKLRSDKR
+541 DFQTKLRSDKR
-552 FAGTIAEGGT
+552 FEGTPASGGA

-574 ALGVPLAEADVDD
+574 ALGIPLNETDVDD

-594 MGIGASSSLVDKLIR
+594 LGLGASSSLVDKLIR

-615 PGKVIGGAA
+615 PGKVVGGAA
-624 GGALGQLKATAAAN
+624 GGALAELKRTAAAN
-638 GFDFDKQ
+638 GLNFDAQ
-645 FGTQAQTWLGKIL
+645 FGANVQDWLAKIL
-658 QGESPDTFKNIIRQ
+658 QGEDPNTFKNIIRQ
-672 TAKLGLPEKVGA
+672 TAKLGLPDKVA
-684 LLDLGVDLDAIYSPY
+684 SLLDLGVDLDTVYAPY

-705 VLEINPQTI
+705 VLEVNPQTI

-733 YDWERSLRKDPRWQ
+733 YDWERYLRKDPRWQ
-747 YTNNARQEVSSI
+747 YTNSARSETSDAVTK
-759 GLNVLQQ
+759 VLQDF
-766 LGFQG
+766 GFRG

>member
-1 MTLEQD
+1 MSLEQD

-15 AKTKAAEAK
+15 AKTKIAEAK

-32 AKKEAAGRAKAEA
+32 AKREAAGRAKAET
-45 TARTAAQRKKDE
+45 TARVTAQRKKDE

-80 ARDKAAAEVNLKGR
+80 ARDKAAAEANLKGR

-101 ASIAKLSKSLNIAV
+101 ASIAKLGKSLNIAV

-129 AAVYNSSTKGWTRGN
+129 TAVYDPKTKGWTRGN

-151 KRVGEDTAT
+151 KRIGEDTA
-160 AATPPKEPGAGFVTT
+160 AATTTPPKEPGAGFVTT

-190 QGKIYKNGVA
+190 QGKVYKGGVV
-200 TGNAPQTSNQTGGQT
+200 TGDAPKTKTQTD
-215 STQTTGQTG
+215 TQTTAEAT
-224 GQTGKEVP
+224 TEVP
-232 SGFNVGTFRAADEA
+232 SGFNVGTFRMADEA
-246 SMGAPRP
+246 SMGAQ
-253 AGTQVTPT
+253 GTATAATP
-261 LTGFDK
+261 FDK

-275 YGEVDEIFASDAQL
+275 YGDVDEIFASDEEL
-289 RKLLTDAIGKVEDVN
+289 RKLLTSAIGKVEDVN
-304 DDMTGDEFL
+304 DDMTGEEFL

-330 QRQFEKRQYERLKA
+330 QRQFEKRQYDRLKA

-420 ISSKGVLKGAT
+420 ISSQGALKGAT

-439 QAATANGF
+439 QAATSNGF

-526 ILMGIFTDKGGMTFN
+526 VLMGIFTDKGGMTFN

-552 FAGTIAEGGT
+552 FAGTVAEGGT

-609 AKFTYS
+609 AKFTYT
-615 PGKVIGGAA
+615 PGKAVGGAA

-638 GFDFDKQ
+638 GLDFDKQ

-658 QGESPDTFKNIIRQ
+658 QGEDPNTFKNIIRQ

>member
-1 MTLEQD
+1 MSVDQE

-15 AKTKAAEAK
+15 AKAKIAEARAAREKEAEAK
-24 AAKDKEAA
+24 KAATGRAKEAA
-32 AKKEAAGRAKAEA
+32 D
-45 TARTAAQRKKDE
+45 ARVAAQRKKDVE
-57 ALLNSMIAT
+57 LLNGMIAT
-66 RKKLIQYIADPDTS
+66 RKKLIEAIADPNLAKRFKD
-80 ARDKAAAEVNLKGR
+80 AAETNLKGR
-94 NGSPSLD
+94 PGQPSLD
-101 ASIAKLSKSLNIAV
+101 ESIAKLGKSLNIAV

-121 KRPMSVPS
+121 KRPMSVPRD
-129 AAVYNSSTKGWTRGN
+129 AVYDSKTKGWTRGK
-144 ENWDASG
+144 ENWDTSG
-151 KRVGEDTAT
+151 KRVGADTAT

-200 TGNAPQTSNQTGGQT
+200 TGNAPKPKTD
-215 STQTTGQTG
+215 TQATGQTDT
-224 GQTGKEVP
+224 QTAAKGAGVS
-232 SGFNVGTFRAADEA
+232 SGFEPGSFRMADEA
-246 SMGAPRP
+246 SMGATST
-253 AGTQVTPT
+253 AALTP
-261 LTGFDK
+261 FDK

-275 YGEVDEIFASDAQL
+275 YGDIDEIFASDEQL
-289 RKLLTDAIGKVEDVN
+289 SSLLRSAIGNVADAN
-304 DDMTGDEFL
+304 DDMTGEEFL

-375 DAIKLAADQSGASM
+375 DTIKLAVDQSGASM
-389 SDDDILTA
+389 GDEDILKA
-397 ATDLYGLA
+397 ATDIYDLA
-405 FENNE
+405 FEGNE

-420 ISSKGVLKGAT
+420 ISSQGTIKGAS
-431 GTAIQQLR
+431 GAALQQLR

-463 IAAGKSINDFKNI
+463 IAAGKSVNDFKQI
-476 IRDDAGKA
+476 IRDDAGRS

-526 ILMGIFTDKGGMTFN
+526 ALMGIFTDKGGMTFN
-541 DFTAKLRSDKR
+541 DFSAKLRSDKR
-552 FAGTIAEGGT
+552 FEGTVAQGAT

-574 ALGVPLAEADVDD
+574 GLGITLAEEDIDD

-609 AKFTYS
+609 AKFTYT
-615 PGKVIGGAA
+615 PGKVVGGAA

-638 GFDFDKQ
+638 GLDFDKQ
-645 FGTQAQTWLGKIL
+645 FGTQAQVWLSKIL
-658 QGESPDTFKNIIRQ
+658 QGEDPNTFKNIIRQ
-672 TAKLGLPEKVGA
+672 TAKLGLPDKVGS

-714 GLDDKTLRSAIGPD
+714 GLDDKTLRSAIGPE

-733 YDWERSLRKDPRWQ
+733 YDWERALRKDPRWQ

>member
-1 MTLEQD
+1 MAKSLEQE

-32 AKKEAAGRAKAEA
+32 AKKAATGRAKEA
-45 TARTAAQRKKDE
+45 ADARTASQRKKDE

-66 RKKLIQYIADPDTS
+66 RKKLIQYIADPNTS
-80 ARDKAAAEVNLKGR
+80 ARDKAAAEANLKGR

-101 ASIAKLSKSLNIAV
+101 DSIAKLGKSLNIAV

-129 AAVYNSSTKGWTRGN
+129 TAVYDPKTKGWTRGK

-151 KRVGEDTAT
+151 KRIGEGAAT
-160 AATPPKEPGAGFVTT
+160 KTATPPKEPGAGYVTS

-190 QGKIYKNGVA
+190 QGKIYKNGVV
-200 TGNAPQTSNQTGGQT
+200 TGTAPKTETKADTETTVDTTEVVGADVPTTGGT
-215 STQTTGQTG
+215 VNTTTIEGINAA
-224 GQTGKEVP
+224 
-232 SGFNVGTFRAADEA
+232 SGFGDK
-246 SMGAPRP
+246 
-253 AGTQVTPT
+253 GTQSTVELTP
-261 LTGFDK
+261 FDK

-275 YGEVDEIFASDAQL
+275 YGDVDDIFASDEQL
-289 RKLLTDAIGKVEDVN
+289 KKLLTDAIGSVEDAN
-304 DDMTGDEFL
+304 DDMTGEEFL

-344 KLGDPKSA
+344 KLDPKDPD
-352 GYQEKLA
+352 YQKKLA

-375 DAIKLAADQSGASM
+375 DAIKLAADQSGAAM
-389 SDDDILTA
+389 SDDDILAA
-397 ATDLYGLA
+397 ATELYGLA

-420 ISSKGVLKGAT
+420 ISSQGALKGAT
-431 GTAIQQLR
+431 GAALQQLR

-476 IRDDAGKA
+476 IRDDAGKN

-502 YGNYINLMAQTLNID
+502 YGNYINLIAQTFNID
-517 PNTIKLNDP
+517 PNTIKLTDP
-526 ILMGIFTDKGGMTFN
+526 LLQGVFTDKGGMTFT
-541 DFTAKLRSDKR
+541 DFTAKLRTDKR
-552 FAGTIAEGGT
+552 FEGTPAQGGT

-567 SIADRAL
+567 SISDRAL
-574 ALGVPLAEADVDD
+574 ALGVTLAEEDLDD

-594 MGIGASSSLVDKLIR
+594 MGIGGSSSLVDKLIR
-609 AKFTYS
+609 AKFTYT
-615 PGKVIGGAA
+615 PGKIIGGAA
-624 GGALGQLKATAAAN
+624 GGALGELKATAAAN
-638 GFDFDKQ
+638 GIDFDKQ
-645 FGTQAQTWLGKIL
+645 FGSQAQTWLAKIL
-658 QGESPDTFKNIIRQ
+658 QGEDPNTFKNIIRQ

-684 LLDLGVDLDAIYSPY
+684 LLDLGVDLEAIYSPY
-699 KNVMAS
+699 KNIMAS

-714 GLDDKTLRSAIGPD
+714 GLDDKVLRSAIGPD

-747 YTNNARQEVSSI
+747 YTNNARQEVSGITQS
-759 GLNVLQQ
+759 VLQDF
-766 LGFQG
+766 GMIG

>member
-1 MTLEQD
+1 MSTLEQD
-7 IQAAKDAI
+7 IANARAALAEKAKADAEQAAELKKQKATKDAEELKARKDAQ
-15 AKTKAAEAK
+15 AK
-24 AAKDKEAA
+24 KDKE
-32 AKKEAAGRAKAEA
+32 
-45 TARTAAQRKKDE
+45 
-57 ALLNSMIAT
+57 LLDRLLAT
-66 RKKLIQYIADPDTS
+66 RKKLVDTIADPKSTS
-80 ARDKAAAEVNLKGR
+80 KEVSKAKSFISGTK
-94 NGSPSLD
+94 LD
-101 ASIAKLSKSLNIAV
+101 SQIKTLAKSLNIAV
-115 EGGKII
+115 KGGQIV
-121 KRPMSVPS
+121 KRPMSVPRD
-129 AAVYNSSTKGWTRGN
+129 AVYNEATKGWTRGK
-144 ENWDASG
+144 ENWDPSG
-151 KRVGEDTAT
+151 KRIGEDTA
-160 AATPPKEPGAGFVTT
+160 AATTTPPKEPGAGFVTT

-190 QGKIYKNGVA
+190 QGKTYKGGVV
-200 TGNAPQTSNQTGGQT
+200 TGDAPKPKTQTD
-215 STQTTGQTG
+215 TQTTAET
-224 GQTGKEVP
+224 TTEVP
-232 SGFNVGTFRAADEA
+232 EGFNVGTFRMADEA
-246 SMGAPRP
+246 SMGA
-253 AGTQVTPT
+253 AGAQTATALTP
-261 LTGFDK
+261 FDK
-267 ILAKAKTT
+267 ILEKAKTT
-275 YGEVDEIFASDAQL
+275 YGDVDEIFASDEQL
-289 RKLLTDAIGKVEDVN
+289 KKLLTDAIGKVEDVN
-304 DDMTGDEFL
+304 DDMTGEEFL

-420 ISSKGVLKGAT
+420 ISSQGALKGAT
-431 GTAIQQLR
+431 GTALQQLR
-439 QAATANGF
+439 QAATSNGF

-476 IRDDAGKA
+476 IREDAGRT

-526 ILMGIFTDKGGMTFN
+526 VLMGIFTDKGGMTFN

-552 FAGTIAEGGT
+552 FAGTVAEGGT

-574 ALGVPLAEADVDD
+574 ALGVPLAETDVDD

-609 AKFTYS
+609 AKFTYT
-615 PGKVIGGAA
+615 PGKAVGGAA

-638 GFDFDKQ
+638 GLDFDKQ

-658 QGESPDTFKNIIRQ
+658 QGEDPNTFKNIIRQ

>member
-1 MTLEQD
+1 MSLEQE

-24 AAKDKEAA
+24 AARDKEAA
-32 AKKEAAGRAKAEA
+32 GKKEAAGRAQAEA
-45 TARTAAQRKKDE
+45 TARTAAQRKRDE

-80 ARDKAAAEVNLKGR
+80 ARDKAAAEANLKGR

-101 ASIAKLSKSLNIAV
+101 ASIAKLGKSLNIAV

-129 AAVYNSSTKGWTRGN
+129 TAVYDPKTKGWTRGN

-151 KRVGEDTAT
+151 KRIGTDTAT
-160 AATPPKEPGAGFVTT
+160 TTTAPKEPGAGFVTT

-190 QGKIYKNGVA
+190 QGKIYKNGVS
-200 TGNAPQTSNQTGGQT
+200 TGAAPKPKTD
-215 STQTTGQTG
+215 TQATGQTDT
-224 GQTGKEVP
+224 QTATEGAEVP
-232 SGFNVGTFRAADEA
+232 SGFNVGTFRMADEA
-246 SMGAPRP
+246 SMGAKG
-253 AGTQVTPT
+253 ATGATP
-261 LTGFDK
+261 LTPFDK

-275 YGEVDEIFASDAQL
+275 YGDIDEIFASDEQL
-289 RKLLTDAIGKVEDVN
+289 SSLLRSAIGDVADAN
-304 DDMTGDEFL
+304 DDMTGEEFL

-375 DAIKLAADQSGASM
+375 DAIKFAVNETGASM
-389 SDDDILTA
+389 GDEDILKA
-397 ATDLYGLA
+397 ATDIYDLA
-405 FENNE
+405 FEANQ

-420 ISSKGVLKGAT
+420 ISSQGTIKGAS
-431 GTAIQQLR
+431 GAALQQLR

-456 IDGWLQQ
+456 VDGWLQQ
-463 IAAGKSINDFKNI
+463 IAAGKSINDFKQI

-526 ILMGIFTDKGGMTFN
+526 VLMGIFTDKGGMTFN

-574 ALGVPLAEADVDD
+574 ALGVTLAETDVDD

-609 AKFTYS
+609 AKFTYT
-615 PGKVIGGAA
+615 PGKAVGGAA

-638 GFDFDKQ
+638 GLDFDKQ
-645 FGTQAQTWLGKIL
+645 FGTQAQTWLSKIL
-658 QGESPDTFKNIIRQ
+658 QGEDPNTFKNIIRQ

-684 LLDLGVDLDAIYSPY
+684 LLDLGVDLEAIYSPY

-733 YDWERSLRKDPRWQ
+733 YDWERALRKDARWQ

>member
-1 MTLEQD
+1 MSLEQD
-7 IQAAKDAI
+7 IANARIALAEKAKADAARAEELKKQKALKDADEL
-15 AKTKAAEAK
+15 KAR
-24 AAKDKEAA
+24 KDAQ
-32 AKKEAAGRAKAEA
+32 AKKDR
-45 TARTAAQRKKDE
+45 
-57 ALLNSMIAT
+57 ALLDTMLAT
-66 RKKLIQYIADPDTS
+66 RKKLVDTIADPKSTS
-80 ARDKAAAEVNLKGR
+80 QEVSKAKSFISGVKLDSQIDKLA
-94 NGSPSLD
+94 
-101 ASIAKLSKSLNIAV
+101 KSLNVAV

-129 AAVYNSSTKGWTRGN
+129 TAVYDPKTKGWTRGN

-151 KRVGEDTAT
+151 KRIGEDTAAT
-160 AATPPKEPGAGFVTT
+160 TTTPPKEPGAGFVTT

-190 QGKIYKNGVA
+190 QGKTYKNGVV
-200 TGNAPQTSNQTGGQT
+200 TGNAPKTGTETGGKDT
-215 STQTTGQTG
+215 VDTTVVEGA
-224 GQTGKEVP
+224 EVP
-232 SGFNVGTFRAADEA
+232 TGFDPAAFRRGEEA
-246 SMGAPRP
+246 SMGA
-253 AGTQVTPT
+253 AGTQTATALTP
-261 LTGFDK
+261 FDK
-267 ILAKAKTT
+267 ILEKAKTT
-275 YGEVDEIFASDAQL
+275 YGDVDEIFASDEQL
-289 RKLLTDAIGKVEDVN
+289 KKLLTDAIGKVEDVN
-304 DDMTGDEFL
+304 DDMTGEEFL

-389 SDDDILTA
+389 SDDEILTA

-420 ISSKGVLKGAT
+420 ISSKGALKGAT

-439 QAATANGF
+439 QAATSNGF

-476 IRDDAGKA
+476 IREDAGRT

-526 ILMGIFTDKGGMTFN
+526 VLMGIFTDKGGMTFN

-574 ALGVPLAEADVDD
+574 ALGVTLAETDVDD

-609 AKFTYS
+609 AKFTYA
-615 PGKVIGGAA
+615 PGKAVGGAA

-638 GFDFDKQ
+638 GLDFDKQ
-645 FGTQAQTWLGKIL
+645 FGTQAQTWLSKIL
-658 QGESPDTFKNIIRQ
+658 QGEDPNTFKNIIRQ

-684 LLDLGVDLDAIYSPY
+684 LLDLGVDLEAIYSPY

>member
-1 MTLEQD
+1 MSLEQD

-32 AKKEAAGRAKAEA
+32 AKTAAAGRAKAEA
-45 TARTAAQRKKDE
+45 DARTAAQRKKDE

-80 ARDKAAAEVNLKGR
+80 ARDKAAAEANLKGR

-101 ASIAKLSKSLNIAV
+101 ASIAKLGKSLNIAV

-129 AAVYNSSTKGWTRGN
+129 TAVYDPTTKGWTRGK

-151 KRVGEDTAT
+151 KRIGADTET
-160 AATPPKEPGAGFVTT
+160 KTATPPKEPGAGFVTT

-200 TGNAPQTSNQTGGQT
+200 TGTAPKPKTD
-215 STQTTGQTG
+215 TQATGQTDTQVATEG
-224 GQTGKEVP
+224 AEVP
-232 SGFNVGTFRAADEA
+232 SGFNVGTFRMADEA
-246 SMGAPRP
+246 SMKKTGSDAL
-253 AGTQVTPT
+253 TP
-261 LTGFDK
+261 FDK
-267 ILAKAKTT
+267 ILAKAKST
-275 YGEVDEIFASDAQL
+275 YGDIDEIFASDEQL
-289 RKLLTDAIGKVEDVN
+289 SSLLRSAIGDVADVN
-304 DDMTGDEFL
+304 DDMQPDEFL

-375 DAIKLAADQSGASM
+375 DAIKFAVNETGASM
-389 SDDDILTA
+389 GDEDILKA
-397 ATDLYGLA
+397 ATDIYDLA
-405 FENNE
+405 FEANE
-410 SRISKKINTF
+410 SRIAKKINTF
-420 ISSKGVLKGAT
+420 ISSQGTIKGAS
-431 GTAIQQLR
+431 GAALQQLR

-463 IAAGKSINDFKNI
+463 IAAGKSVNDFKQI

-517 PNTIKLNDP
+517 PNTIKLNDKA
-526 ILMGIFTDKGGMTFN
+526 LMGIFTDKGGMTFN
-541 DFTAKLRSDKR
+541 DFTAKLRSDER
-552 FAGTIAEGGT
+552 FEGTVAQGAT

-567 SIADRAL
+567 SIADRAVS
-574 ALGVPLAEADVDD
+574 LGVALDDAAIDD

-609 AKFTYS
+609 AKFTYT
-615 PGKVIGGAA
+615 PGMAVGGSA

-638 GFDFDKQ
+638 GLDFDTQ
-645 FGTQAQTWLGKIL
+645 FGNQAQTWLAKIL
-658 QGESPDTFKNIIRQ
+658 QGESPETFKNAIRQ
-672 TAKLGLPEKVGA
+672 IAKTGYQNIPQVSS
-684 LLDLGVDLDAIYSPY
+684 LLDLGVDLETIYAPY

-714 GLDDKTLRSAIGPD
+714 GLNDKTLRSAIGPD

-747 YTNNARQEVSSI
+747 YTNNARQEVSGI

>member
-1 MTLEQD
+1 MSTLEQD

-15 AKTKAAEAK
+15 TKAKAAEAK

-32 AKKEAAGRAKAEA
+32 DKKAAAGRAKAEA
-45 TARTAAQRKKDE
+45 DARTAVQRKKDE

-66 RKKLIQYIADPDTS
+66 RKKLIQYIADPNTS
-80 ARDKAAAEVNLKGR
+80 ARDKAAAETNLKGR
-94 NGSPSLD
+94 KGSPSLD
-101 ASIAKLSKSLNIAV
+101 DSIAKLGKSLNVAV

-129 AAVYNSSTKGWTRGN
+129 TAVYNPDTKGWTRGK

-151 KRVGEDTAT
+151 KRIGEDTAAT
-160 AATPPKEPGAGFVTT
+160 TTTPPKEPGAGFVTT

-190 QGKIYKNGVA
+190 QGKTYKNGVV
-200 TGNAPQTSNQTGGQT
+200 TGNAPAPRTQTD
-215 STQTTGQTG
+215 TQTTAET
-224 GQTGKEVP
+224 TTEVP
-232 SGFNVGTFRAADEA
+232 SGFNVGTFRMADER
-246 SMGAPRP
+246 SMGA
-253 AGTQVTPT
+253 AGSAALTP
-261 LTGFDK
+261 FDK
-267 ILAKAKTT
+267 ILEKAKTT
-275 YGEVDEIFASDAQL
+275 YGDVDEIFASDEQL

-304 DDMTGDEFL
+304 DDMTGEEFL

-410 SRISKKINTF
+410 SRIAKKINTF
-420 ISSKGVLKGAT
+420 ISSKGALKGAT

-476 IRDDAGKA
+476 IREDAGRT

-526 ILMGIFTDKGGMTFN
+526 VLMGIFTDKGGMTFN

-552 FAGTIAEGGT
+552 FAGTVAEGGT

-609 AKFTYS
+609 AKFTYT
-615 PGKVIGGAA
+615 PGKAVGGAA

-638 GFDFDKQ
+638 GLDFDKQ

-658 QGESPDTFKNIIRQ
+658 QGEDPNTFKNIIRQ

-684 LLDLGVDLDAIYSPY
+684 LLDLGVDLEAIYSPY

>member
-1 MTLEQD
+1 MSLEQD

-24 AAKDKEAA
+24 AARDKEAA
-32 AKKEAAGRAKAEA
+32 GKKEAASRAQAEA
-45 TARTAAQRKKDE
+45 TARTAAQRRKDE

-80 ARDKAAAEVNLKGR
+80 ARDKAAAEANLKGR

-101 ASIAKLSKSLNIAV
+101 ASITKLGKSLNIAV

-129 AAVYNSSTKGWTRGN
+129 TAVYDPTTKGWTRGN

-151 KRVGEDTAT
+151 KRIGEGTAT
-160 AATPPKEPGAGFVTT
+160 AATPPKDPGAGFVTT

-200 TGNAPQTSNQTGGQT
+200 TGNAPKPKTD
-215 STQTTGQTG
+215 TQTTGQAT
-224 GQTGKEVP
+224 TEVP

-246 SMGAPRP
+246 SMGAK
-253 AGTQVTPT
+253 GTAATAATATP
-261 LTGFDK
+261 FDK

-275 YGEVDEIFASDAQL
+275 YGDVDEIFASDEEL
-289 RKLLTDAIGKVEDVN
+289 RKLLTSAIGKVEDVN
-304 DDMTGDEFL
+304 DDMTGEEFL

-344 KLGDPKSA
+344 KLGDPKDP
-352 GYQEKLA
+352 GYQAKLA

-410 SRISKKINTF
+410 SRIAKKINTF
-420 ISSKGVLKGAT
+420 ISSQGALKGAT

-476 IRDDAGKA
+476 IRDDAGKT

-526 ILMGIFTDKGGMTFN
+526 ALMGIFTDKGGMTFN

-552 FAGTIAEGGT
+552 FEGTVAQGAT

-574 ALGVPLAEADVDD
+574 SLGVTLAEEDIDD

-609 AKFTYS
+609 AKFTYT
-615 PGKVIGGAA
+615 PGKAVGGAA

-638 GFDFDKQ
+638 GLDFDKQ
-645 FGTQAQTWLGKIL
+645 FGTQAQTWLAKIL
-658 QGESPDTFKNIIRQ
+658 QGEDPNTFKNIIRQ
-672 TAKLGLPEKVGA
+672 TAKLGLPEKVGS
-684 LLDLGVDLDAIYSPY
+684 LLDLGVDLETIYSPY
-699 KNVMAS
+699 KNVMSS

-733 YDWERSLRKDPRWQ
+733 YDWERALRKDPRWQ
-747 YTNNARQEVSSI
+747 YTNNARQEVSGI

>member
-1 MTLEQD
+1 MATLEQE

-24 AAKDKEAA
+24 AAREKEAGAKTA
-32 AKKEAAGRAKAEA
+32 ARGRAKAEA
-45 TARTAAQRKKDE
+45 DARVEAQRKRDQ
-57 ALLNSMIAT
+57 ALLDSMLAT
-66 RKKLIQYIADPDTS
+66 RKKLIQYIADPKTS
-80 ARDKAAAEVNLKGR
+80 ARDKAAAETNLFGR
-94 NGSPSLD
+94 KGSPSLD
-101 ASIAKLSKSLNIAV
+101 ASILKVTKSLGLGF
-115 EGGKII
+115 EDGKVV
-121 KRPMSVPS
+121 KRPLGVPRD
-129 AAVYNSSTKGWTRGN
+129 AVYDSATKNWTRGK
-144 ENWDASG
+144 ENWDTSG
-151 KRVGEDTAT
+151 KRVGTDTAT
-160 AATPPKEPGAGFVTT
+160 TTTAPKEPGAGFVTT

-200 TGNAPQTSNQTGGQT
+200 TGTAPKPKTDTQATGQAD
-215 STQTTGQTG
+215 TQTATTM
-224 GQTGKEVP
+224 P
-232 SGFNVGTFRAADEA
+232 DDSTFDPGSFRMADEA
-246 SMGAPRP
+246 SMKKTGSA
-253 AGTQVTPT
+253 ALTPI
-261 LTGFDK
+261 DE

-275 YGEVDEIFASDAQL
+275 YGDIDEIFASDEQL
-289 RKLLTDAIGKVEDVN
+289 SSLLRSAIGDIADAN
-304 DDMTGDEFL
+304 DDMKPDEFL

-330 QRQFEKRQYERLKA
+330 QRQFEKRQYDRLVA

-389 SDDDILTA
+389 SDADILKA
-397 ATDLYGLA
+397 ATDIYGLA
-405 FENNE
+405 FEANE
-410 SRISKKINTF
+410 SRIAKKINTF
-420 ISSKGVLKGAT
+420 ISSQGALKGAT
-431 GTAIQQLR
+431 GAALQQLR

-476 IRDDAGKA
+476 IRDDAGKT

-502 YGNYINLMAQTLNID
+502 YGYYINLMAQTLNID
-517 PNTIKLNDP
+517 PNTIKLNDKA
-526 ILMGIFTDKGGMTFN
+526 LMGIFTDKGGMTFN
-541 DFTAKLRSDKR
+541 DFTAKLRSDER
-552 FAGTIAEGGT
+552 FEGTVAQGAT

-574 ALGVPLAEADVDD
+574 SLGVALDDAAIDD

-594 MGIGASSSLVDKLIR
+594 MGIGATSSLVDKLIR
-609 AKFTYS
+609 AKFTYT
-615 PGKVIGGAA
+615 PGMAVGGSA

-638 GFDFDKQ
+638 GLDFDTQ
-645 FGTQAQTWLGKIL
+645 FGNQAQTWLAKIL
-658 QGESPDTFKNIIRQ
+658 QGESPETFKNAIRQ
-672 TAKLGLPEKVGA
+672 IAKTGYQNIPQVSS
-684 LLDLGVDLDAIYSPY
+684 LLDLGVDLETIYAPY

-714 GLDDKTLRSAIGPD
+714 GLNDKTLRSAIGPD

-747 YTNNARQEVSSI
+747 YTNNARQEVSGI

>member
-1 MTLEQD
+1 MATLDQD
-7 IQAAKDAI
+7 IAKAKIALEKANAYKESELIKQKGIKDA
-15 AKTKAAEAK
+15 AELKARKDAQTK
-24 AAKDKEAA
+24 KDKELLTSLLATRQKLVNVIA
-32 AKKEAAGRAKAEA
+32 NPKSSSEEIKRAKGWI
-45 TARTAAQRKKDE
+45 
-57 ALLNSMIAT
+57 SGV
-66 RKKLIQYIADPDTS
+66 KLDSEI
-80 ARDKAAAEVNLKGR
+80 DK
-94 NGSPSLD
+94 
-101 ASIAKLSKSLNIAV
+101 IAKALNIAV
-115 EGGKII
+115 DSGKIV
-121 KRPMSVPS
+121 KRPFSVPS
-129 AAVYNSSTKGWTRGN
+129 TAVYNSTTKGWTRGK
-144 ENWDASG
+144 ENWDTSG
-151 KRVGEDTAT
+151 KRIGEETAT
-160 AATPPKEPGAGFVTT
+160 VSTPPKEPGAGYVTT

-190 QGKIYKNGVA
+190 QGKIYKNGVS
-200 TGNAPQTSNQTGGQT
+200 TGNAPKVTTPKTETDGTVETQGAEVPTTGGT
-215 STQTTGQTG
+215 VNTNTIEGINAA
-224 GQTGKEVP
+224 
-232 SGFNVGTFRAADEA
+232 SGF
-246 SMGAPRP
+246 
-253 AGTQVTPT
+253 TPT
-261 LTGFDK
+261 TTKVETPFDK

-275 YGEVDEIFASDAQL
+275 YGDIDEIFATDKQLSDLL
-289 RKLLTDAIGKVEDVN
+289 RSAIKDVEDVN
-304 DDMTGDEFL
+304 DDMTGEEFL

-344 KLGDPKSA
+344 KLGDTKDP
-352 GYQEKLA
+352 GYQAKLT

-375 DAIKLAADQSGASM
+375 DSIKLASDQSGASM

-397 ATDLYGLA
+397 ATELYGLA

-410 SRISKKINTF
+410 GRISKKVNTF
-420 ISSKGVLKGAT
+420 ISSQGTLKGAT
-431 GTAIQQLR
+431 GAALQQLR

-476 IRDDAGKA
+476 IRDDAGKT
-484 QPKYVQDL
+484 QNKYVQDL

-502 YGNYINLMAQTLNID
+502 YGNYINLMAQTFNVD
-517 PNTIKLNDP
+517 PNTIKLNDAA
-526 ILMGIFTDKGGMTFN
+526 LQGIFTDKGGMTFN
-541 DFTAKLRSDKR
+541 DFTTKLRSDKR
-552 FAGTIAEGGT
+552 FVGTVAESGT

-574 ALGVPLAEADVDD
+574 TLGVALDEAAIDD
-587 ITNNALS
+587 ISNNALA

-615 PGKVIGGAA
+615 PGKIVGGAA
-624 GGALGQLKATAAAN
+624 GGALASLKATAAAN
-638 GFDFDKQ
+638 GLDFDKQ

-672 TAKLGLPEKVGA
+672 TAKLGLPEKVGS
-684 LLDLGVDLDAIYSPY
+684 LLDLGVDLETIYSPY

-705 VLEINPQTI
+705 VFEINPETI

-733 YDWERSLRKDPRWQ
+733 YDWERSLRKDARWQ
-747 YTNNARQEVSSI
+747 YTNNARQEVSGI

>member
-1 MTLEQD
+1 MSLEQE
-7 IQAAKDAI
+7 IEKAKASLAEKKKLEAQAAAD
-15 AKTKAAEAK
+15 KAAADK
-24 AAKDKEAA
+24 AA
-32 AKKEAAGRAKAEA
+32 AAGRAKEA
-45 TARTAAQRKKDE
+45 KTAAQKAQRARDE
-57 ALLNSMIAT
+57 KLLNNMIDRRKAYIKILADNESSTKEKEAAT
-66 RKKLIQYIADPDTS
+66 AYLYGRKGVP
-80 ARDKAAAEVNLKGR
+80 G
-94 NGSPSLD
+94 LD
-101 ASIAKLSKSLNIAV
+101 ESITKLSKSLNIAV
-115 EGGKII
+115 EGSKII

-129 AAVYNSSTKGWTRGN
+129 AAVYDPKTKGWTRGN

-151 KRVGEDTAT
+151 KRVTGDEVTPT
-160 AATPPKEPGAGFVTT
+160 TPPKEPGAGFVTK
-175 GGKLLKDGATFSGTY
+175 GDKLLKDGATFSGTY

-200 TGNAPQTSNQTGGQT
+200 TGNAPQANAQSGAQTGNQAGNQTGNEPGV
-215 STQTTGQTG
+215 
-224 GQTGKEVP
+224 EVP
-232 SGFNVGTFRAADEA
+232 STFNVGRFRAADEA

-253 AGTQVTPT
+253 ADTVVAPT

-267 ILAKAKTT
+267 ILAKARTT

-344 KLGDPKSA
+344 KLDPKDPD
-352 GYQEKLA
+352 YQKKLA

-397 ATDLYGLA
+397 ATDIYGLA

-410 SRISKKINTF
+410 SRIAKKINTF
-420 ISSKGVLKGAT
+420 ISSQGTLKGAT
-431 GTAIQQLR
+431 GAALQQLR

-463 IAAGKSINDFKNI
+463 IAAGKPINDFKQL

-502 YGNYINLMAQTLNID
+502 YGNYINLMAQTFNID
-517 PNTIKLNDP
+517 PNTIKLTDP
-526 ILMGIFTDKGGMTFN
+526 LLMNIFNDKGGMTFN
-541 DFTAKLRSDKR
+541 DFQAKLRSDKR
-552 FAGTIAEGGT
+552 FEGTPASGGA

-567 SIADRAL
+567 SVADRAL
-574 ALGVPLAEADVDD
+574 ALGVPLNETDVDD
-587 ITNNALS
+587 IVNNALS
-594 MGIGASSSLVDKLIR
+594 LGLGASSSLVDKLIR
-609 AKFTYS
+609 AKFTYT
-615 PGKVIGGAA
+615 PGKTVGGAA
-624 GGALGQLKATAAAN
+624 GGALAELKATAAAN
-638 GFDFDKQ
+638 GLNFDTQ
-645 FGTQAQTWLGKIL
+645 FGANAQDWLAKIL
-658 QGESPDTFKNIIRQ
+658 QGEDPNTFKNIIRQ
-672 TAKLGLPEKVGA
+672 TAKLGLPDKVA
-684 LLDLGVDLDAIYSPY
+684 SLLDLGVDLDTIYSPY

-705 VLEINPQTI
+705 VLEVNPQTI

-728 KEMTI
+728 KEMSI

-747 YTNNARQEVSSI
+747 YTNNARSETSDAVMK
-759 GLNVLQQ
+759 VLQDF
-766 LGFQG
+766 GFRG

>member
-1 MTLEQD
+1 MSLEQD

-15 AKTKAAEAK
+15 AKTKIAEAK

-32 AKKEAAGRAKAEA
+32 AKREAAGRAKAET
-45 TARTAAQRKKDE
+45 TARVTAQRKKDE

-80 ARDKAAAEVNLKGR
+80 ARDKAAAEANLKGR

-101 ASIAKLSKSLNIAV
+101 ASIAKLGKSLNIAV

-129 AAVYNSSTKGWTRGN
+129 TAVYDPKTKGWTRGN

-151 KRVGEDTAT
+151 KRIGEDTAAT
-160 AATPPKEPGAGFVTT
+160 TTTPPKEPGAGFVTT

-190 QGKIYKNGVA
+190 QGKVYKGGVV
-200 TGNAPQTSNQTGGQT
+200 TGDAPKTKTD
-215 STQTTGQTG
+215 TQATGQTDT
-224 GQTGKEVP
+224 QTAAEGTEVP
-232 SGFNVGTFRAADEA
+232 SGFNVGTFRMADEA
-246 SMGAPRP
+246 SMGATGST
-253 AGTQVTPT
+253 ALTP
-261 LTGFDK
+261 FDK
-267 ILAKAKTT
+267 ILAKAKET
-275 YGEVDEIFASDAQL
+275 YGDIDEIFASDKELSDLL
-289 RKLLTDAIGKVEDVN
+289 RSAIGSVADVN
-304 DDMTGDEFL
+304 DDMKADEFL
-313 RRLKNTDWWGS
+313 RRLKNTEWWGS

-330 QRQFEKRQYERLKA
+330 QRQFEKRQYDRLKA

-420 ISSKGVLKGAT
+420 ISSKGALKGAT

-439 QAATANGF
+439 QAATSNGF

-526 ILMGIFTDKGGMTFN
+526 VLMGIFTDKGGMTFN

-552 FAGTIAEGGT
+552 FAGTVAEGGT

-609 AKFTYS
+609 AKFTYT
-615 PGKVIGGAA
+615 PGKAVGGAA

-638 GFDFDKQ
+638 GLDFDKQ

-658 QGESPDTFKNIIRQ
+658 QGEDPNTFKNIIRQ